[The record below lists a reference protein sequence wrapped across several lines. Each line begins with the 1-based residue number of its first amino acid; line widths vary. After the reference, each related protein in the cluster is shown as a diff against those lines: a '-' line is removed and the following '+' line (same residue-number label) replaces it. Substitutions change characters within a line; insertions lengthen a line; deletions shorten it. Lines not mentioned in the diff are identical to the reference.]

1 MRIVTYNIHS
11 GVGVDEVQSY
21 SRIGQFLAS
30 QNVDIALI
38 QEMDTRPCERDTEQ
52 DIKDLC
58 ANHFI
63 ALSRS
68 PALEE
73 THGWYGNAVLSRY
86 PVLSTKTVD
95 VSQDG
100 FQPRNIQEVV
110 LDTHVGPVRVI
121 NTHKGLK
128 KQERRKQFALLAE
141 YLEQSMAVSSIP
153 LIVGGDFNEWQFFTR
168 AFRTIN
174 QVLTEQK
181 VAATF
186 PTVWPLFRLDRMW
199 TSFNDNEIE
208 AQVLKTPETRYYS
221 DHYPILLNFDDK
233 TFEVI

>member
-11 GVGVDEVQSY
+11 GVGVDQVQSY

-73 THGWYGNAVLSRY
+73 THGWYGNAVLSG
-86 PVLSTKTVD
+86 TV
-95 VSQDG
+95 
-100 FQPRNIQEVV
+100 N
-110 LDTHVGPVRVI
+110 
-121 NTHKGLK
+121 K
-128 KQERRKQFALLAE
+128 
-141 YLEQSMAVSSIP
+141 
-153 LIVGGDFNEWQFFTR
+153 
-168 AFRTIN
+168 
-174 QVLTEQK
+174 
-181 VAATF
+181 
-186 PTVWPLFRLDRMW
+186 DR
-199 TSFNDNEIE
+199 
-208 AQVLKTPETRYYS
+208 
-221 DHYPILLNFDDK
+221 
-233 TFEVI
+233 